1 MNLRVSLRQMLLGWW
16 RPESSLGPTLG
27 FDREQLLAVCM
38 LMIGAN
44 ALLFYF
50 LPQSDYDH
58 RANLLTVAVML
69 AMLPFALSRRLHFW
83 MVNGALLVAMS
94 LVVYIATTTGGI
106 NSSSLVFL
114 TVLAV
119 PALFFLG
126 PRGAAAWM
134 GLLLAVYLWLLM
146 ATLSGDMVRPP
157 LNAGT
162 LLWALSNH
170 VFAAASL
177 VLVLRWYDRLHHTQL
192 AVVQERNRELEAT
205 QIHLIEAQA
214 HKDEFVAAVGH
225 ELRTPMNAI
234 LGLNGVLR
242 QELADDPAN
251 AEIAEHIR
259 RSTEHLLHV
268 VNDILDFAQLQAGRV
283 NFFPEVCVLAPWL
296 EATILP
302 FKDRAQA
309 KGLTWRHR
317 VAPELPS
324 QIWMDRQ
331 RLAQILGYLLDNAIK
346 FTARGEVSLQLSQ
359 QGEMLRVSVQDTG
372 RGIAPERQQQ
382 IFNRFESAD
391 VATNQAFGGTG
402 LGLSICERLVVLQ
415 GGKIGVQ
422 SAVGQGALFWLELPF
437 QPAQGA
443 VAHAQAGQALLPS
456 DTVFDVLVVDDNAMN
471 LMVAQLQL
479 CKTWPSVRVTTAS
492 SGGQALALIQAQH
505 FDVALIDMVMPD
517 MDGMEVTRRLRQLPP
532 PLCNLPVVA
541 LTANTNP
548 VDRQRCLDA
557 GMNQVLYKPMD
568 PERMVSTLSEVVARP
583 EVLA

>member
-1 MNLRVSLRQMLLGWW
+1 MFSLRQILLRWW
-16 RPESSLGPTLG
+16 RPESSQPLAPG
-27 FDREQLLAVCM
+27 FTREQLLFMCLLV
-38 LMIGAN
+38 IGVN
-44 ALLFYF
+44 ALTFYV
-50 LPQSDYDH
+50 LPQADYDH
-58 RANLLTVAVML
+58 RANLLAAAVLL
-69 AMLPFALSRRLHFW
+69 AMLPFALSRRLH
-83 MVNGALLVAMS
+83 VLLVNMALVVAIS
-94 LVVYIATTTGGI
+94 LIVYIATETGGI
-106 NSSSLVFL
+106 NSSALVFL

-126 PRGAAAWM
+126 PRGAGVWM
-134 GLLLAVYLWLLM
+134 GFLLAVYLWLLM
-146 ATLSGDMVRPP
+146 ANLHGDMVRPP
-157 LNAGT
+157 PNSGT

-177 VLVLRWYDRLHHTQL
+177 VLVLRLYDRLHHTQL

-205 QIHLIEAQA
+205 QTHLMEAQA

-242 QELADDPAN
+242 EEFADDPVN
-251 AEIAEHIR
+251 AETAEHIR

-283 NFFPEVCVLAPWL
+283 NFFPEACLLAPWL
-296 EATILP
+296 DATVQP
-302 FKDRAQA
+302 FKARAQA
-309 KGLTWRHR
+309 KGLAWLLQL
-317 VAPELPS
+317 APALPPEVW
-324 QIWMDRQ
+324 IDRQ
-331 RLAQILGYLLDNAIK
+331 RLAQILGYLLDNALK
-346 FTARGEVSLQLSQ
+346 FTASGALTLTLRQ
-359 QGEMLRVSVQDTG
+359 QGDALRIEVQDTG

-415 GGKIGVQ
+415 GGRIGVR
-422 SAVGQGALFWLELPF
+422 SDVGQGALFWFELPL
-437 QPAQGA
+437 QLSQRPTETAPS
-443 VAHAQAGQALLPS
+443 HTLLAS
-456 DTVFDVLVVDDNAMN
+456 DAVFDVLVVDDNAMN

-479 CKTWPSVRVTTAS
+479 RKAWPQVRVTTAS
-492 SGGQALALIQAQH
+492 SGAQALALMQAQH
-505 FDVALIDMVMPD
+505 FDVALIDMVMPE
-517 MDGMEVTRRLRQLPP
+517 MDGMAVTRALRQLPL
-532 PLCNLPVVA
+532 PLRNLPVVA

-568 PERMVSTLSEVVARP
+568 PELMVRTVSEAAALNKVSA
-583 EVLA
+583 

>member
-1 MNLRVSLRQMLLGWW
+1 MSLRQIVLRWW
-16 RPESSLGPTLG
+16 RPEPLQGQAPG
-27 FDREQLLAVCM
+27 FTREQLLFMCLLV
-38 LMIGAN
+38 IGVN
-44 ALLFYF
+44 ALTFYV

-58 RANLLTVAVML
+58 RANLLAAAL
-69 AMLPFALSRRLHFW
+69 LLGMLPFALSHRWHVWL
-83 MVNGALLVAMS
+83 VNMALVVAMS
-94 LVVYIATTTGGI
+94 LIVYIATETGGI

-114 TVLAV
+114 TVLSV

-126 PRGAAAWM
+126 PRGAAVWM
-134 GLLLAVYLWLLM
+134 GLLLATYLWLLM
-146 ATLSGDMVRPP
+146 AALQGDMVRPP
-157 LNAGT
+157 PNSGT

-170 VFAAASL
+170 VFSAASL
-177 VLVLRWYDRLHHTQL
+177 VLVLRLYDRLHRTQL
-192 AVVQERNRELEAT
+192 ALVQERNRQLEAT
-205 QIHLIEAQA
+205 QAHLIEAQA

-242 QELADDPAN
+242 EELADDPAN
-251 AEIAEHIR
+251 AETAEHIR

-283 NFFPEVCVLAPWL
+283 KFFPDACVLAPWL
-296 EATILP
+296 DATVQP
-302 FKDRAQA
+302 FKARAQA
-309 KGLTWRHR
+309 KGLQWTLRL
-317 VAPELPS
+317 APGLPT
-324 QIWMDRQ
+324 QVGVDRQ

-346 FTARGEVSLQLSQ
+346 FTASGELTLTLSQ
-359 QGEMLRVSVQDTG
+359 QGDSLRVEVQDTG

-415 GGKIGVQ
+415 GGRIGVH
-422 SAVGQGALFWLELPF
+422 SAVGQGALFWLELPL
-437 QPAQGA
+437 QRSAWTA
-443 VAHAQAGQALLPS
+443 ETAAHPPMALPS

-479 CKTWPSVRVTTAS
+479 RKAWPHVRVTTAS
-492 SGGQALALIQAQH
+492 SGAQALMLMQAQN

-517 MDGMEVTRRLRQLPP
+517 MDGLAVTRALRQLPV
-532 PLCNLPVVA
+532 PLCHLPVVA

-557 GMNQVLYKPMD
+557 GMNRVLYKPMD
-568 PERMVSTLSEVVARP
+568 PELMVQVVSEAVALNK
-583 EVLA
+583 VQA

>member
-1 MNLRVSLRQMLLGWW
+1 MFSLRQIVLRWW
-16 RPESSLGPTLG
+16 RLESSLRLAPG
-27 FDREQLLAVCM
+27 FTREQLLAMCLLV
-38 LMIGAN
+38 IGVN
-44 ALLFYF
+44 ALTFYV

-58 RANLLTVAVML
+58 RANLLAAAILL
-69 AMLPFALSRRLHFW
+69 AMLPFALSPR
-83 MVNGALLVAMS
+83 LLVVLVNMALVVAIS
-94 LVVYIATTTGGI
+94 LIVYIATETGGI
-106 NSSSLVFL
+106 NSSALVFL
-114 TVLAV
+114 TVLSV

-126 PRGAAAWM
+126 PRGAGVWM
-134 GLLLAVYLWLLM
+134 GLLFAVYLWLLM
-146 ATLSGDMVRPP
+146 ATLHGDMVRPP
-157 LNAGT
+157 PNSGT

-177 VLVLRWYDRLHHTQL
+177 VLVLRLYDRLHHTQL

-205 QIHLIEAQA
+205 QTHLMEAQA

-242 QELADDPAN
+242 EEFADDPIN
-251 AEIAEHIR
+251 AETAEHIR

-283 NFFPEVCVLAPWL
+283 NFFPEACLLAPWL
-296 EATILP
+296 DSTVQP
-302 FKDRAQA
+302 FKARAQA
-309 KGLTWRHR
+309 KGLAWQLQL
-317 VAPELPS
+317 VPALPLE
-324 QIWMDRQ
+324 IWIDRQ

-346 FTARGEVSLQLSQ
+346 FTASGALTLTLRQ
-359 QGEMLRVSVQDTG
+359 QGDSLRVEVQDTG
-372 RGIAPERQQQ
+372 RGIAPERHQQ

-415 GGKIGVQ
+415 GGRIGVH
-422 SAVGQGALFWLELPF
+422 SAVGQGALFWFELPL
-437 QPAQGA
+437 QLSLRPAETA
-443 VAHAQAGQALLPS
+443 PSHTLLAS
-456 DTVFDVLVVDDNAMN
+456 DAAFDVLVVDDNAMN

-479 CKTWPSVRVTTAS
+479 RKAWPQVHVTTAS
-492 SGGQALALIQAQH
+492 SGAQALALIQTQY

-517 MDGMEVTRRLRQLPP
+517 MDGMAVTRALRQLPL
-532 PLCNLPVVA
+532 PLRNLPVVA

-557 GMNQVLYKPMD
+557 GMNRVLYKPMD
-568 PERMVSTLSEVVARP
+568 PELMISNVSEAVALNKVP
-583 EVLA
+583 A

>member
-1 MNLRVSLRQMLLGWW
+1 MSPRLSLRQMLLRWW
-16 RPESSLGPTLG
+16 RPEPPLGLGLG
-27 FDREQLLAVCM
+27 FTREQLLAVCM
-38 LMIGAN
+38 LVIGAN

-58 RANLLTVAVML
+58 RANLVAAAVL
-69 AMLPFALSRRLHFW
+69 SGLLPFSLSRRWHFW
-83 MVNGALLVAMS
+83 MVNAALVVAVS

-114 TVLAV
+114 TVMVV

-126 PRGAAAWM
+126 LRGAAVWM
-134 GLLLAVYLWLLM
+134 VLLLAVDLWLLM
-146 ATLSGDMVRPP
+146 ATLNGDMVRPP
-157 LNAGT
+157 LNEGT

-177 VLVLRWYDRLHHTQL
+177 VLVLRWYERLHRAQL

-205 QIHLIEAQA
+205 QADLIEAQA

-251 AEIAEHIR
+251 AETAEHIR

-283 NFFPEVCVLAPWL
+283 SFFPEPCVLAPWL
-296 EATILP
+296 EATVRP
-302 FKDRAQA
+302 FKARAQA
-309 KGLTWRHR
+309 KGLAWQHH
-317 VAPELPS
+317 VAPELPP
-324 QIWMDRQ
+324 QIGVDRQ

-346 FTARGEVSLQLSQ
+346 FTAQGEVSVLLSR
-359 QGEMLRVSVQDTG
+359 QGEMLRVAVQDTG

-391 VATNQAFGGTG
+391 VATKQAFGGTG

-422 SAVGQGALFWLELPF
+422 SAVSQGALFWLELPLL
-437 QPAQGA
+437 PAQGA
-443 VAHAQAGQALLPS
+443 AKQAQPSSLTWAQDAG
-456 DTVFDVLVVDDNAMN
+456 FDLLVVDDNAMN

-479 CKTWPSVRVTTAS
+479 RKAWPAVRVTTAS
-492 SGGQALALIQAQH
+492 SGAQALALIESQH
-505 FDVALIDMVMPD
+505 FDAALIDMVMPD
-517 MDGMEVTRRLRQLPP
+517 MDGMQVTRRLRQLPL
-532 PLCNLPVVA
+532 PLRNLPVVA

-568 PERMVSTLSEVVARP
+568 PELMVSTVSKVLMRP
-583 EVLA
+583 EETA